1 MQHSRLTRRLLQALD
16 KGDAS
21 YIVTASSFLAT
32 DKSCPGEPLIKIWRR
47 SDQTSSRTD
56 NAIMPIVKRVAMCVM
71 GVIVLV
77 VIIAA
82 VIIALLRYAAPLG
95 LDLKAAA
102 VRTSPHPE
110 VIGI

>member
-1 MQHSRLTRRLLQALD
+1 
-16 KGDAS
+16 
-21 YIVTASSFLAT
+21 
-32 DKSCPGEPLIKIWRR
+32 
-47 SDQTSSRTD
+47 
-56 NAIMPIVKRVAMCVM
+56 MPIVKRVAMCVM